1 MEPDSYNG
9 GMGGSSGGTQINW
22 SDPNY
27 WTGWNQTFGSLG
39 GAIGQWVNAFDGNQQ
54 QQPMIVTQQPTETRN
69 NTALYI
75 GFGILALL
83 LIIIIVVLFKKS

>member
-1 MEPDSYNG
+1 
-9 GMGGSSGGTQINW
+9 MGNQTGNQIPW

-27 WTGWNQTFGSLG
+27 WSGWNNTAGSLG
-39 GAIGQWVNAFDGNQQ
+39 GAIGQWVDAFDG
-54 QQPMIVTQQPTETRN
+54 QQPIVYPSQNVQTQQS

-83 LIIIIVVLFKKS
+83 LIIIIVFLFKKS